1 MIRRFL
7 RLRRPGRRDTIRFA
21 ALLVALPAIIPV
33 GCTKPAPPRVA
44 QAPTKIRVA
53 AATDLRSCLDALT
66 DAFQV
71 DHPHVD
77 VLPTFAASGVL
88 LTQLKGGLESDL
100 YLSADVA
107 YAHDLAAA
115 GLAAEADV
123 FESGHGRLVVW
134 VRNESPIDVLSLGA
148 DALLDASVRRIAIAN
163 PLHAPYGRAAMA
175 FLDHLAFHDRVDDK
189 LAIGESAAQAAQY
202 VESGAAEVGILP
214 MALAKGTRLSERGRF
229 WAVPAEA
236 HPPIRHGGA
245 IHARAIDR
253 AATEAFR
260 DHLLSPAGRAILA
273 RYGFEF
279 PVGFE
284 SPAAP

>member
-1 MIRRFL
+1 MLRAPSHHRF
-7 RLRRPGRRDTIRFA
+7 RPLRRDPVVISV
-21 ALLVALPAIIPV
+21 LLVAVGVSILV

-71 DHPHVD
+71 EHPD
-77 VLPTFAASGVL
+77 FDLLPTFGPSGTL
-88 LTQLKGGLESDL
+88 LTQLKGGLETDL

-123 FESGHGRLVVW
+123 FETGLGRLVIW
-134 VRNESPIDVLSLGA
+134 VRNESPIDVLTRGA
-148 DALLDASVRRIAIAN
+148 DALLDPSVRRVAIAN
-163 PLHAPYGRAAMA
+163 PLHAPYGRAAVA
-175 FLDHLAFHDRVDDK
+175 FLDHLGLHDRLREK
-189 LAIGESAAQAAQY
+189 LAVGESAAQAAQY
-202 VESGAAEVGILP
+202 VERGAAEVGILP
-214 MALAKGTRLSERGRF
+214 MALAKGTRLLERGRF
-229 WAVPAEA
+229 WAVPADA
-236 HPPIRHGGA
+236 HPPIRHAGA

-253 AATEAFR
+253 DATVAFR
-260 DHLLSPAGRAILA
+260 DFLLAPAGRAILA

-279 PVGFE
+279 PAV
-284 SPAAP
+284 P

>member
-1 MIRRFL
+1 MLRAPSHHRF
-7 RLRRPGRRDTIRFA
+7 RPGRRDPIAFT
-21 ALLVALPAIIPV
+21 ALLVAVCVTILG
-33 GCTKPAPPRVA
+33 GCTKPAPPRA
-44 QAPTKIRVA
+44 PQAPTKIRVA

-66 DAFQV
+66 DAFQIE
-71 DHPHVD
+71 HPNFD
-77 VLPTFAASGVL
+77 LLPTFGASGVL
-88 LTQLKGGLESDL
+88 LTQLKSGLETDL
-100 YLSADVA
+100 YLSADIA

-123 FESGHGRLVVW
+123 FESGQGRLVVW
-134 VRNESPIDVLSLGA
+134 VRNESPIDVVTLGA
-148 DALLDASVRRIAIAN
+148 EALLDPSVRRVAIAN
-163 PLHAPYGRAAMA
+163 PLHAPYGRAAVA
-175 FLDHLAFHDRVDDK
+175 ALEHLGLRDRLKEK

-229 WAVPAEA
+229 WVVPAEA

-253 AATEAFR
+253 EATVAFR
-260 DHLLSPAGRAILA
+260 DFLLSPAGRAILA

-279 PVGFE
+279 PAV
-284 SPAAP
+284 P

>member
-1 MIRRFL
+1 MFRPSCH
-7 RLRRPGRRDTIRFA
+7 RRPGRRDPGAVT
-21 ALLVALPAIIPV
+21 ALLVAVSVTILF
-33 GCTKPAPPRVA
+33 GCTKPTPPRVA
-44 QAPTKIRVA
+44 RAPTKIRVA

-71 DHPHVD
+71 EHPNFD
-77 VLPTFAASGVL
+77 LLPTFGASGTL
-88 LTQLKGGLESDL
+88 LSQLKSGLETDL

-123 FESGHGRLVVW
+123 FESGHGRLVIW
-134 VRNESPIDVLSLGA
+134 VRNESPIDVSKLGGE
-148 DALLDASVRRIAIAN
+148 ALLDPSVRRVAIAN
-163 PLHAPYGRAAMA
+163 PVHAPYGRAAVA
-175 FLDHLAFHDRVDDK
+175 ALEHLGLHDRVKEK
-189 LAIGESAAQAAQY
+189 LAVGESAAQAAQY

-214 MALAKGTRLSERGRF
+214 MALAKGTRLVERGRF
-229 WAVPAEA
+229 WVVPADA

-253 AATEAFR
+253 EATVAFR
-260 DHLLSPAGRAILA
+260 DFLLAPAGRAILA

-279 PVGFE
+279 PAV
-284 SPAAP
+284 P

>member
-1 MIRRFL
+1 MPRAPSHPRFC
-7 RLRRPGRRDTIRFA
+7 PAHRDSVVVT
-21 ALLVALPAIIPV
+21 ALLVATCVTMLTG
-33 GCTKPAPPRVA
+33 GCTKPAPPRA
-44 QAPTKIRVA
+44 LKAPTKIRVA
-53 AATDLRSCLDALT
+53 AATDLRSCLEALT
-66 DAFQV
+66 NAFQV
-71 DHPHVD
+71 EHPNFD
-77 VLPTFAASGVL
+77 LLPTFGASGVL
-88 LTQLKGGLESDL
+88 LTQLKSGLETDL

-123 FESGHGRLVVW
+123 FESGQGRLVIW
-134 VRNESPIDVLSLGA
+134 VRNESPIDVLKLGA
-148 DALLDASVRRIAIAN
+148 EALLDPSVRRVAIAN
-163 PLHAPYGRAAMA
+163 PVHAPYGRAAVA
-175 FLDHLAFHDRVDDK
+175 TLEHLGLHDRLKEK
-189 LAIGESAAQAAQY
+189 LAVGESAAQAAQY

-253 AATEAFR
+253 EATVTFR
-260 DHLLSPAGRAILA
+260 DFLLAPAGRAILA

-279 PVGFE
+279 PAV
-284 SPAAP
+284 P

>member
-1 MIRRFL
+1 MPRAPSKHRF
-7 RLRRPGRRDTIRFA
+7 RPLRRDPVVTT
-21 ALLVALPAIIPV
+21 ALLVAVCVTILG
-33 GCTKPAPPRVA
+33 GCTKPAPPRTP

-71 DHPHVD
+71 EHPNFD
-77 VLPTFAASGVL
+77 LLPTFGASGAL
-88 LTQLKGGLESDL
+88 LTQLKSGLETDL
-100 YLSADVA
+100 YLSADIA

-123 FESGHGRLVVW
+123 FESGQGRLVVW
-134 VRNESPIDVLSLGA
+134 VRNESPIDVVKLGA
-148 DALLDASVRRIAIAN
+148 EALLDTSVHRVAIAN
-163 PLHAPYGRAAMA
+163 PVHAPYGRAAVA
-175 FLDHLAFHDRVDDK
+175 ALEHLGLHDRLREK
-189 LAIGESAAQAAQY
+189 LAVGESAAQAAQY

-214 MALAKGTRLSERGRF
+214 MALARGTRLSERGRF
-229 WAVPAEA
+229 WVVPADA

-253 AATEAFR
+253 EATVAFR
-260 DHLLSPAGRAILA
+260 DFLLSPAGRAVLA

-279 PVGFE
+279 PAV
-284 SPAAP
+284 P

>member
-1 MIRRFL
+1 M
-7 RLRRPGRRDTIRFA
+7 LRRPSNHRFRPLRRDPVVIT
-21 ALLVALPAIIPV
+21 ALLVAVCVTILG
-33 GCTKPAPPRVA
+33 GCTKPAPPRTP

-71 DHPHVD
+71 EHPSFD
-77 VLPTFAASGVL
+77 LLPTFGASGVL
-88 LTQLKGGLESDL
+88 LTQLKSGLETDL
-100 YLSADVA
+100 YLSADIA

-123 FESGHGRLVVW
+123 FESGQGRLVIW
-134 VRNESPIDVLSLGA
+134 VRNESPIDVAKLGGE
-148 DALLDASVRRIAIAN
+148 ALLDMSVRRVAIAN
-163 PLHAPYGRAAMA
+163 PVHAPYGRAAVA
-175 FLDHLAFHDRVDDK
+175 ALDHLGLHDRLKEK

-214 MALAKGTRLSERGRF
+214 MALAKGIRLSERGRF
-229 WAVPAEA
+229 WVVPAEA

-253 AATEAFR
+253 EATVAFR
-260 DHLLSPAGRAILA
+260 DFLLSPAGRSILA

-279 PVGFE
+279 PAV
-284 SPAAP
+284 P